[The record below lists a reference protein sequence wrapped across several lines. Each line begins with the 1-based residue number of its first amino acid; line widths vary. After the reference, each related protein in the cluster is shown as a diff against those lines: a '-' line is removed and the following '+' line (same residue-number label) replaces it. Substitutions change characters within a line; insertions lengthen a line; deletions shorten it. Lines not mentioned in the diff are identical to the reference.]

1 MMYAD
6 EQREIAIAEGLVRE
20 PNSRKREQRAR
31 EEAERGES

>member
-6 EQREIAIAEGLVRE
+6 EQREIAVAEGLVRE
-20 PNSRKREQRAR
+20 PNRRKREQRAR